1 MEWVTSAVAGFF
13 SGALGAMGLGG
24 GGILIIYLNL
34 FTQTTQ
40 TTAQGMNILFFI
52 PVALVAVII
61 YWRKKLI
68 VWNIALPCILFGL
81 IGAWLGSSTSSFVDG
96 VILRKIFG
104 GLLFIIGVTQ
114 LFCKEANAS
123 DARRDG

>member
-34 FTQTTQ
+34 FTQTSQTQ
-40 TTAQGMNILFFI
+40 AQGMNILFFI
-52 PVALVAVII
+52 PVALVAVVI
-61 YWRKKLI
+61 YWQKKLI
-68 VWNIALPCILFGL
+68 VWNIALPCILVGL
-81 IGAWLGSSTSSFVDG
+81 IGAWFGSGISSFVDG

-114 LFCKEANAS
+114 LF
-123 DARRDG
+123 ARESNEN